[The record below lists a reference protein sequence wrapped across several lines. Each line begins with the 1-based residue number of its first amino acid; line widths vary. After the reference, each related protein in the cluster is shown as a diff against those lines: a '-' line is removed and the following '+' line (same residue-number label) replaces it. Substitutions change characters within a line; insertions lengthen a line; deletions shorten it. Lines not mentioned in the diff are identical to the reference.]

1 MYVCDTDTPT
11 ISPGACGANF
21 IWAFGLQ
28 YQIRRAI
35 VSNVRSCFVWT
46 DTDLIE
52 PSVIQSRPHT
62 KDTHLLTKC
71 KSKQKDHDF
80 LDGTVYYFRYFL
92 YMISEERET

>member
-52 PSVIQSRPHT
+52 PSVIKKQTAHKRYSPFNQMQEQAERPRF
-62 KDTHLLTKC
+62 
-71 KSKQKDHDF
+71 S
-80 LDGTVYYFRYFL
+80 
-92 YMISEERET
+92 